1 MNQQLNCMLMI
12 EFKGTYSHE
21 SNDGSQMVL
30 VQFDGVL
37 LHIWHLT
44 DPFYRLLSSDVFH
57 LGYSRFTQMHHIKLP
72 NGGRIETGDDAAMT
86 LLKKRR
92 RQEKHRLQDRNMW
105 FFSAVAL
112 LLTLVA
118 LTGGW
123 LID

>member
-1 MNQQLNCMLMI
+1 MI

-57 LGYSRFTQMHHIKLP
+57 FGYSRIKRMHHIKLP
-72 NGGRIETGDDAAMT
+72 NGGRVETDDDVAVT
-86 LLKKRR
+86 LLKKRH
-92 RQEKHRLQDRNMW
+92 RQGKHRLQNLDMW
-105 FFSAVAL
+105 FFSALAF

-123 LID
+123 LVD

>member
-1 MNQQLNCMLMI
+1 MI

-21 SNDGSQMVL
+21 SNGESHMVL

-37 LHIWHLT
+37 LHIWHLA
-44 DPFYRLLSSDVFH
+44 DPFYRLLSIDVFH
-57 LGYSRFTQMHHIKLP
+57 LGYSRFRRMHRIKLP
-72 NGGRIETGDDAAMT
+72 NGGRIVTDDDAAVT
-86 LLKKRR
+86 LLRKRH
-92 RQEKHRLQDRNMW
+92 RQWKHRLQDRGTW
-105 FFSAVAL
+105 IFGGVAL